1 MHEIPHD
8 HTSEQAV
15 IGAALQGQLNNLTTF
30 GITEEHFFHYKNKL
44 MWREIGKLEEEGHP
58 CKQDTLAHRFAGKD
72 KVESPTPYE
81 VDQAVDHCPSP
92 LLWEYW
98 ANNVE
103 VKRKA
108 RIVQEAGLKLA
119 QRSGEARDLADLVS
133 EAESC
138 MFDLNQD
145 VASSKPDDRKE
156 QMRRLI
162 DRLQDAHKGIKRG
175 LPTGYQSLDGI
186 LGGLEGGRLYVL
198 AARPSVG
205 KSAIAGN
212 IAEKLIMQGLPVG
225 FFSYE
230 MTRDEINLRM
240 LSSISDT
247 DLTGDIIN
255 RNKDEEG
262 RLRTMSKTSQHLVD
276 LTKAPLHVVDDA
288 GLTINQLRSSARRMV
303 VDHGIKL
310 LIVDYIQLVKPSN
323 DVRRRD
329 RHLQVAE
336 VTQGLKRL
344 AKELK
349 IPVIGLAQLSREA
362 ERNGNQRPNM
372 SMLRESGSLEA
383 DADAVMFL
391 WQKDVSMHS
400 GPNVL
405 LKLTVGKNRAGRLGE
420 IDLVLVRN
428 KTRFEEASEPH
439 HTEWLNAKRA
449 EQVNNTR

>member
-1 MHEIPHD
+1 MTHEIPHD
-8 HTSEQAV
+8 LESEQAV
-15 IGAALQGQLNNLTTF
+15 IGAAVQGKLNDLIAF
-30 GITEEHFFHYKNKL
+30 GITEEHFFHFKCRL
-44 MWREIGKLEEEGHP
+44 MWREIMQLEQAGQP
-58 CKQDTLAHRFAGKD
+58 VKQDTLAHKFLGSD
-72 KVESPTPYE
+72 KVNQPTVLDVE
-81 VDQAVDHCPSP
+81 QAVDRCPSSCQ
-92 LLWEYW
+92 WEYY
-98 ANNVE
+98 ASNTE
-103 VKRKA
+103 AKRKA
-108 RIVQEAGLKLA
+108 RAVQEAGLKLA
-119 QRSGEARDLADLVS
+119 QKSGTAESLEDLVS

-138 MFDLNQD
+138 IFDLNQK
-145 VASSKPDDRKE
+145 VSSAENESRE
-156 QMRRLI
+156 AQMRDLI
-162 DRLQDAHKGIKRG
+162 DQLQDAHNGIKRG
-175 LPTGYQSLDGI
+175 LPTGYDSLDGI

-212 IAEKLIMQGLPVG
+212 IAEKLILAGVPVG

-230 MTRDEINLRM
+230 MTAREINLRM
-240 LSSISDT
+240 LSSTSDA

-255 RNKDEEG
+255 RNADEAG
-262 RLRTMSKTSQHLVD
+262 RLRTIAKTSQHIVD
-276 LTKAPLHVVDDA
+276 LKKAPLKIVDDA
-288 GLTINQLRSSARRMV
+288 SLTINQLRSHARRMV
-303 VDHGIKL
+303 ADRGTKL
-310 LIVDYIQLVKPSN
+310 IIIDYIQLVKPSD
-323 DVRRRD
+323 DVKRRD

-383 DADAVMFL
+383 DADCVMFL
-391 WQKDVSMHS
+391 WQKDVSMYS

-428 KTRFEEASEPH
+428 KTRFECASEPH
-439 HTEWLNAKRA
+439 HEEWLNAKRA
-449 EQVNNTR
+449 EQVG

>member
-1 MHEIPHD
+1 MNHEIPHD
-8 HTSEQAV
+8 LESEQAV
-15 IGAALQGQLNNLTTF
+15 IGAAVQGKLNDLIAF
-30 GITEEHFFHYKNKL
+30 GITEEHFFHFKCRL
-44 MWREIGKLEEEGHP
+44 MWREIMQLEQAGQP
-58 CKQDTLAHRFAGKD
+58 VKQDTLAHKFLGSD
-72 KVESPTPYE
+72 KVNQPTVLDVE
-81 VDQAVDHCPSP
+81 QAVDRCPSSCQ
-92 LLWEYW
+92 WEYY
-98 ANNVE
+98 ANNTE
-103 VKRKA
+103 AKRKA
-108 RIVQEAGLKLA
+108 RAVQEAGLKLA
-119 QRSGEARDLADLVS
+119 QKSGTAESLEDLVS

-138 MFDLNQD
+138 IFDLNQK
-145 VASSKPDDRKE
+145 VSSAENESRE
-156 QMRRLI
+156 AQMRDLI
-162 DRLQDAHKGIKRG
+162 DQLQDAHNGIKRG
-175 LPTGYQSLDGI
+175 LPTGYPSLDGI

-212 IAEKLIMQGLPVG
+212 IAEKLILAGVPVG

-230 MTRDEINLRM
+230 MTAREINLRM
-240 LSSISDT
+240 LSSTSDA

-255 RNKDEEG
+255 RNKDEAG
-262 RLRTMSKTSQHLVD
+262 RLQTIAKTSQHIVD
-276 LTKAPLHVVDDA
+276 LKKAPLKIVDDA
-288 GLTINQLRSSARRMV
+288 SLTINQLRSHARRMV
-303 VDHGIKL
+303 ADRGTKL
-310 LIVDYIQLVKPSN
+310 IIIDYIQLVKPSD
-323 DVRRRD
+323 DVKRRD

-383 DADAVMFL
+383 DADCVMFL
-391 WQKDVSMHS
+391 WQKDVSMYS

-428 KTRFEEASEPH
+428 KTRFECASEPH
-439 HTEWLNAKRA
+439 HEEWLNAKRA
-449 EQVNNTR
+449 EQVG